1 MSACATC
8 GATAEFHPQCR
19 FAMAKLCARLIEEDY
34 VRPERR
40 VELRN
45 RALNLERGL
54 GFLTDHELKINQQ
67 EEDLL
72 S

>member
-1 MSACATC
+1 MSECLAC

-19 FAMAKLCARLIEEDY
+19 FAMAKLCTRLIEEDY
-34 VRPERR
+34 IRPERR
-40 VELRN
+40 AELRN

-54 GFLTDHELKINQQ
+54 GFLTDQELKNHKQ